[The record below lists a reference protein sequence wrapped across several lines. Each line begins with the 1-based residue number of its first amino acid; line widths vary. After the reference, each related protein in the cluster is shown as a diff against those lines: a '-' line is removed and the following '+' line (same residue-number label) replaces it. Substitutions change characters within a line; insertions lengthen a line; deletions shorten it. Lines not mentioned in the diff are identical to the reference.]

1 MDEGKEKG
9 KRKSSLIDPAIREPL
24 LRKAGRAALTLATP
38 FSSYSAAKASV
49 LRSRFSRAQPG
60 RT

>member
-24 LRKAGRAALTLATP
+24 LRKAGLTALPQAPP
-38 FSSYSAAKASV
+38 FSSYSAAKARV
-49 LRSRFSRAQPG
+49 LRLRFSRAQPG